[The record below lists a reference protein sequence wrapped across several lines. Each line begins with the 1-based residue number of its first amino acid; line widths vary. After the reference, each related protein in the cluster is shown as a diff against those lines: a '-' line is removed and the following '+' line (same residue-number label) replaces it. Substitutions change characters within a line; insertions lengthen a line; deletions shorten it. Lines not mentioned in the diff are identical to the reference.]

1 MSDEM
6 TLVLILT
13 FNGKATE
20 EALLLD
26 RKIRLDDLTLAVGRL
41 WSSPL
46 LGDKAE
52 AEMSECPYEIFGD
65 GSLEREWSKS
75 RRHCL
80 PCGVF

>member
-20 EALLLD
+20 AALLLD
-26 RKIRLDDLTLAVGRL
+26 REIRLDDLTLAVGRL

-46 LGDKAE
+46 LGDKE
-52 AEMSECPYEIFGD
+52 S
-65 GSLEREWSKS
+65 
-75 RRHCL
+75 
-80 PCGVF
+80 